1 MTSIATMMM
10 RINPPFLSSS
20 TQINNN
26 TPIATASGLLALL
39 SEPDPTLVQHALTKL
54 LSVVNT
60 QWHEIAEA
68 LPELEA
74 IAEGGGIIEENTT
87 AIDVAAAMISSNAN
101 TTVSLYDESTRRT
114 AAALASRVFFHLE
127 EPRQALRLALDS
139 GDVHFNVLCPS
150 ENDGPYVE
158 QLVNAAIGE
167 YIQRKQKDFDG
178 SEEEEEGNGV
188 VGAAKKMRGKM
199 KSEAEE
205 EGEEEEELDMKKLHN
220 VVQLMFQRC
229 YIDGSYGHALG
240 VAFEA
245 RECEKVQ
252 EILEKLST
260 VSSSSSTTVFGK
272 EEDAKNLVVETL
284 KYALLSAHDLIPSKV
299 FRTRVLQLIANSLN
313 EVFCDPNNSNQS
325 SETSVTSLSVAK
337 QNAACALVLCHQLLG
352 DAASVGNIITQLV
365 DDDGGGCGAKAGE
378 DGNDDSAL
386 LGLQLCFDI
395 IDTGDQAFVTKVA
408 SWLPKREIDAS
419 NAAIMGSNAAEG
431 SDNVEVD
438 DEGNATSP
446 PANANEFGVEV
457 VETMMMTTKI
467 IRSDVTWTHFM
478 NAHRILSGGFTA
490 ELSLSFLY
498 KNSNADT
505 LIMTN
510 LKKALDERTMVR
522 NSVLHNCAV
531 TAHGYLNAGT
541 TNDVFLRDNLD
552 WMKKASNWAKFSATA
567 SMGVI
572 HAGHTTEAM
581 TLLEPYLPPSAPADD
596 PNAAHPAVSTT
607 GGYAEGG
614 SLYAIGLIH
623 GSHAGSSTSK
633 RLEASRFI
641 RNHLRNSHANEVIS
655 HGAALGVG
663 LTSFGSGDLEVVNEL
678 KELLY
683 TDSAVA
689 GEAASIAMGMVLVGS
704 GAGNASSSSPANA
717 EFAEIIAELRN
728 YSRETHHEKII
739 RGIAMC
745 LALVNFGQE
754 ENADATIEEMRSDR
768 DPIIRYGAMYGLALA
783 YCGTG
788 SNKAIRIL
796 LHTAVSDVSDDVRM
810 ASVIGLALVLHKTPK
825 RVPELV
831 RLLLES
837 FNPHVRYASCMA
849 VGIAMA
855 GTGDSESVALLE
867 PMLTDMTDHVRQ
879 GALLGTAMIY
889 MQQSDTCNHRKIKT
903 FRDKLASLISD
914 KHQTTLTKM
923 GAILST
929 GLIDI
934 GGRNCALSL
943 GSRNGFTK
951 MTSAAGL
958 VLWLQHWHWY
968 PLMHMLSLAV
978 TPTVTIGLNKNFKY
992 PKKFEIVCHG
1002 KPSAFAHPKKLEEKK
1017 EEKKKLVETVAL
1029 STTAKNMARMARKR
1043 AKEEADP
1050 GVEGGE
1056 EAMDLD
1062 KKEEESK
1069 EAGTGVKAVAVE
1081 ESENM
1086 DVDGEETNK
1095 AADAS
1100 SEENKPKKKR
1110 EPEPTSFRITNPSRI
1125 TSAQAS
1131 VCVFDLSQRYRP
1143 IRPEE
1148 KPYGVIMLTD
1158 STPSEEENVGAVK
1171 TPAQEDEADPP
1182 EPFEW
1187 TPPGH
1192 PDHPDTAVVGEDEPV
1207 DANEEKEDASG
1218 NN

>member
-1 MTSIATMMM
+1 MVSFRDDI
-10 RINPPFLSSS
+10 
-20 TQINNN
+20 
-26 TPIATASGLLALL
+26 
-39 SEPDPTLVQHALTKL
+39 LT
-54 LSVVNT
+54 
-60 QWHEIAEA
+60 I
-68 LPELEA
+68 
-74 IAEGGGIIEENTT
+74 
-87 AIDVAAAMISSNAN
+87 
-101 TTVSLYDESTRRT
+101 
-114 AAALASRVFFHLE
+114 
-127 EPRQALRLALDS
+127 
-139 GDVHFNVLCPS
+139 
-150 ENDGPYVE
+150 
-158 QLVNAAIGE
+158 QLVPP
-167 YIQRKQKDFDG
+167 
-178 SEEEEEGNGV
+178 
-188 VGAAKKMRGKM
+188 
-199 KSEAEE
+199 
-205 EGEEEEELDMKKLHN
+205 N
-220 VVQLMFQRC
+220 V
-229 YIDGSYGHALG
+229 
-240 VAFEA
+240 
-245 RECEKVQ
+245 
-252 EILEKLST
+252 
-260 VSSSSSTTVFGK
+260 
-272 EEDAKNLVVETL
+272 
-284 KYALLSAHDLIPSKV
+284 
-299 FRTRVLQLIANSLN
+299 
-313 EVFCDPNNSNQS
+313 
-325 SETSVTSLSVAK
+325 
-337 QNAACALVLCHQLLG
+337 
-352 DAASVGNIITQLV
+352 
-365 DDDGGGCGAKAGE
+365 
-378 DGNDDSAL
+378 
-386 LGLQLCFDI
+386 
-395 IDTGDQAFVTKVA
+395 
-408 SWLPKREIDAS
+408 
-419 NAAIMGSNAAEG
+419 
-431 SDNVEVD
+431 
-438 DEGNATSP
+438 
-446 PANANEFGVEV
+446 
-457 VETMMMTTKI
+457 
-467 IRSDVTWTHFM
+467 
-478 NAHRILSGGFTA
+478 HR
-490 ELSLSFLY
+490 
-498 KNSNADT
+498 
-505 LIMTN
+505 
-510 LKKALDERTMVR
+510 
-522 NSVLHNCAV
+522 
-531 TAHGYLNAGT
+531 
-541 TNDVFLRDNLD
+541 
-552 WMKKASNWAKFSATA
+552 AKFSATA

-596 PNAAHPAVSTT
+596 PHAAHPTVSTT

-614 SLYAIGLIH
+614 SLYALGLIH

-633 RLEASRFI
+633 RMEASQFI

-717 EFAEIIAELRN
+717 ELADIIAELRN

-754 ENADATIEEMRSDR
+754 ENADATIEEMRADR

-867 PMLTDMTDHVRQ
+867 PMLTDMADHVRQ

-929 GLIDI
+929 GLLDV

-1017 EEKKKLVETVAL
+1017 EEKKKRVETVAL
-1029 STTAKNMARMARKR
+1029 STTAKNMARIARKR
-1043 AKEEADP
+1043 AKEEA
-1050 GVEGGE
+1050 ESGE
-1056 EAMDLD
+1056 VSGDDEVMEVD

-1069 EAGTGVKAVAVE
+1069 EDGTGLKAAVE
-1081 ESENM
+1081 GSEHM
-1086 DVDGEETNK
+1086 DVDGEDATQ
-1095 AADAS
+1095 AAAV
-1100 SEENKPKKKR
+1100 ENKPKKKR
-1110 EPEPTSFRITNPSRI
+1110 EPEPTSFRISNPSRI
-1125 TSAQAS
+1125 TTAQAD

-1158 STPSEEENVGAVK
+1158 STPSEEDDVGAVK

-1192 PDHPDTAVVGEDEPV
+1192 PDHPDTTVVNGDEPAV
-1207 DANEEKEDASG
+1207 ANEEVNTAGD
-1218 NN
+1218 